1 MTRHPHSDHL
11 GQPVVLRRPSTPT
24 ALPAWSAAEAIATV
38 VPGGALPATL
48 NGIPF
53 KAWAGVPRDDAGWH
67 EVTGQ
72 AAIAEPPY
80 HCPAGQHA
88 AAGAVIVEE
97 DGRVWLVAPSNQ
109 FGGYEATFPKGRV
122 DPGASLQATAIRE
135 AYEESG
141 LQVAIVA
148 HLLDCARSQT
158 YTRYY
163 VARRVGGSPALMGW
177 ESQAVHLVPLEQ
189 LPQIA
194 WHANDKVVI
203 AALRAHLVC

>member
-1 MTRHPHSDHL
+1 MPA
-11 GQPVVLRRPSTPT
+11 
-24 ALPAWSAAEAIATV
+24 ALHGVPFAAWTE
-38 VPGGALPATL
+38 
-48 NGIPF
+48 
-53 KAWAGVPRDDAGWH
+53 VPRDDAGWH

-72 AAIAEPPY
+72 AALAEPPY
-80 HCPAGQHA
+80 HCPADRHA
-88 AAGAVIVEE
+88 AAGAVIVEG

-163 VARRVGGSPALMGW
+163 VARRVGGTPALMGW

-189 LPQIA
+189 LVSVA

-203 AALRAHLVC
+203 AALRAHLGR